1 MKKKFLAVDLHGKRI
16 GRIQQNRDGLV
27 AFSFDSTY
35 LHEEHPPV
43 LSQSL
48 IDDSGNP
55 IGQPRG
61 YPGKLPPFFEN
72 LLPEGPLRTY
82 LAQAGKV
89 AEDDS
94 LGLLR
99 VLGRD
104 LPGAVRVRA
113 ASTDGGPQVSI
124 SAEAAPDTPQGG
136 WRFSL
141 SGVQFKLSVLLKDGD
156 KFAVPAR
163 NAGGDWIM
171 KFPSIEFPQLP
182 ENEFA
187 LMSLAERAGLSI
199 PERRLVPLADIEG
212 ISVGLKGNGGNAFVV
227 RRFDRAAGGQRV
239 HMEDFAQVFGL
250 FPDQKYKRHSYAGI
264 AALLR
269 TKVGVQAAMDF
280 TRQAA
285 FSALTGNG
293 DMHLKNVSLLYVDP
307 RAPSLSPAYD
317 LVSTVPYFPDDKL
330 ALGFGRSKLLNGISD
345 RQAQQYAQAAGLDA
359 QAVAALLRDTSE
371 RTMEAWKDLPER
383 SLLPRELDAEISRQI
398 EKAGQRTVQQNPSPT
413 LKSCAAS
420 SICVDPSPN

>member
-1 MKKKFLAVDLHGKRI
+1 MKKRFLAVDLHGKRI
-16 GRIQQNRDGLV
+16 GCIQQDRHGLV
-27 AFSFDSTY
+27 AFTFDSTY
-35 LHEEHPPV
+35 LQEEHPPV

-55 IGQPRG
+55 IARPRS

-89 AEDDS
+89 AEGDS

-99 VLGRD
+99 VLGHD

-113 ASTDGGPQVSI
+113 ASVDSGLQASM
-124 SAEAAPDTPQGG
+124 SAEAFPDTPQGG

-141 SGVQFKLSVLLKDGD
+141 SGAHFKLSVLLKDGD
-156 KFAVPAR
+156 KFAVPGR
-163 NAGGDWIM
+163 NAGGDWIVKFPSM
-171 KFPSIEFPQLP
+171 KFPHLP

-187 LMSLAERAGLSI
+187 LMALAERVGLVI

-212 ISVGLKGNGGNAFVV
+212 IPVGLKREGENAFVI

-239 HMEDFAQVFGL
+239 HMEDFAQVFGM
-250 FPDQKYKRHSYAGI
+250 FPNQKYEGHSYAGI

-269 TKVGVQAAMDF
+269 TKVGVHAAMDF

-293 DMHLKNVSLLYVDP
+293 DMHLKNVSLLYEDP
-307 RAPSLSPAYD
+307 WAPSLSPAYD
-317 LVSTVPYFPDDKL
+317 LVSTIPYLPDDKL
-330 ALGFGRSKLLNGISD
+330 ALGFGRSELLKGISA
-345 RQAQQYAQAAGLDA
+345 RQAEQYAEVAGLDA

-371 RTMEAWKDLPER
+371 RAMEAWKDLPER
-383 SLLPRELDAEISRQI
+383 SLLPREMDAEISRQI
-398 EKAGQRTVQQNPSPT
+398 EETAQRTLQQKGAHIPKLP
-413 LKSCAAS
+413 A
-420 SICVDPSPN
+420 